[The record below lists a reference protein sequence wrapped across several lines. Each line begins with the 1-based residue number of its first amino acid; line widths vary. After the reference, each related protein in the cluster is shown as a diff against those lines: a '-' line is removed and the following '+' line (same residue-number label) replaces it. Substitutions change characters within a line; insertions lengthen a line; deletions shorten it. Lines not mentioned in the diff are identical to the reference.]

1 MELPIPLL
9 LPPSPV
15 NNNLVN
21 LHNMSPQYVDE
32 RSAKVQIK
40 QPEIGAIRVA
50 LQQKHDV
57 LCLCIQTNPC
67 QGLFYWIAIKRV
79 STI

>member
-1 MELPIPLL
+1 
-9 LPPSPV
+9 
-15 NNNLVN
+15 
-21 LHNMSPQYVDE
+21 MSPQYVDE

-57 LCLCIQTNPC
+57 LCLLDV
-67 QGLFYWIAIKRV
+67 GRV
-79 STI
+79 HEGVVYK